1 MPETE
6 CGREMGGSM
15 EWRERELE
23 GNGQSERCCGQKCRA
38 GENRSQISRIWDVP
52 SPASLSPTC
61 FPAHPLPNCLPQE
74 QEWQWGH
81 NAILLI
87 CDLFSPAL
95 QLLSTIALT
104 LLVTNV
110 NGHLLLK
117 RTIFG
122 PTKYTFNN
130 SKWRTKWPNKNDIL
144 NISIIGIQRKNEII
158 PTKTVL
164 GYQM

>member
-1 MPETE
+1 MSAFMMMPRKIPIQHKIHSSPHWQTT
-6 CGREMGGSM
+6 
-15 EWRERELE
+15 WFLPYDLVWERLTIVMKSRAMFHASSWIFIS
-23 GNGQSERCCGQKCRA
+23 NYPPINVSAVLDKNCRA

-95 QLLSTIALT
+95 QLLSTTALT
-104 LLVTNV
+104 LVT
-110 NGHLLLK
+110 
-117 RTIFG
+117 T
-122 PTKYTFNN
+122 NN
-130 SKWRTKWPNKNDIL
+130 TNRSSPIVKSDA
-144 NISIIGIQRKNEII
+144 Q
-158 PTKTVL
+158 
-164 GYQM
+164 

>member
-1 MPETE
+1 MEMHYPLGTE
-6 CGREMGGSM
+6 LGEPIARLSWGHFSRWAYCWPQWKLRRTSHKWHPHWG
-15 EWRERELE
+15 EWTLAQRPISCLTLSI
-23 GNGQSERCCGQKCRA
+23 NVSAVLDKNCRA

-95 QLLSTIALT
+95 QLLSTTALT
-104 LLVTNV
+104 LFST
-110 NGHLLLK
+110 H
-117 RTIFG
+117 
-122 PTKYTFNN
+122 KYVIKCCLF
-130 SKWRTKWPNKNDIL
+130 
-144 NISIIGIQRKNEII
+144 
-158 PTKTVL
+158 
-164 GYQM
+164 